1 MMLLCGALWGSVGP
15 NLKWKIMKFLQKIG
29 GKSLEEECCV
39 TYVASAST
47 THPCGRCRSACLRAA
62 RRCSD
67 RSQQCQAAKSLVT
80 PISRSS
86 PSSEVSAEMG
96 KPGWANSRVLPP
108 SARGGTNVRLPPDCA
123 ARLPP
128 DCSARL
134 PPDCAARLPPDCAAR
149 LPPDC
154 SARLPPDCSSAAL

>member
-1 MMLLCGALWGSVGP
+1 MLLCGALWPCGAVWGSVGP

-39 TYVASAST
+39 TSVASAST
-47 THPCGRCRSACLRAA
+47 THPCGRSRSACLRAA

-86 PSSEVSAEMG
+86 PSSEVSAEM
-96 KPGWANSRVLPP
+96 ALLPVEQGVWSSEGHDACERSQFQATQAP
-108 SARGGTNVRLPPDCA
+108 ITKESPLGMSTKHA
-123 ARLPP
+123 A
-128 DCSARL
+128 
-134 PPDCAARLPPDCAAR
+134 
-149 LPPDC
+149 
-154 SARLPPDCSSAAL
+154 SAAEEIC